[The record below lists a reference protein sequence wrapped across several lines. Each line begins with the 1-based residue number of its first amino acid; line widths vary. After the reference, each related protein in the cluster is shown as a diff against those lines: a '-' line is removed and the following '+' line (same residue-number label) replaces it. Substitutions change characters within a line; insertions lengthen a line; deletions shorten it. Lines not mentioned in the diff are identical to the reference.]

1 MRRIAVVT
9 GTRAEWGLLRSVCS
23 AIDAHAELE
32 LVIVAG
38 GAHFLPPV
46 PTIHEVRS
54 FGAPMQEFS
63 MQREGETG
71 RLADAAAFGRGVT
84 NLASIV
90 ALLTPDVVVVLGD
103 RIEALA
109 AASAASI
116 GGICVAHIHGGDRA
130 EGVADEAMRH
140 AITKLAHIHF
150 PASPKSAERIERMG
164 EDPSRIHCTGSPAV
178 DGLAAIPAMSDAR
191 YAALSSPQYV
201 VLFHPCGRSDSDE
214 HADATTLLA
223 ATSSRGRVL
232 ALRPNADAGNGGIVQ
247 AIAEAIER
255 TKEITTID
263 HLARDEFIGLLKRP
277 EVRALV
283 GNSSAGLLEAAALG
297 TRTLNLGN
305 RQRGRERAE
314 NVVDCVE
321 CSASALHIALTQV
334 EALAPVP
341 SAQFGNGQTGVRIAE
356 LLASADPNRYSLA
369 KHNTF

>member
-130 EGVADEAMRH
+130 EGVADEAM
-140 AITKLAHIHF
+140 
-150 PASPKSAERIERMG
+150 
-164 EDPSRIHCTGSPAV
+164 PSRHGYQRRHLLLTARQPAV
-178 DGLAAIPAMSDAR
+178 VQRFVKHSRSPR
-191 YAALSSPQYV
+191 QLS
-201 VLFHPCGRSDSDE
+201 C
-214 HADATTLLA
+214 
-223 ATSSRGRVL
+223 
-232 ALRPNADAGNGGIVQ
+232 
-247 AIAEAIER
+247 
-255 TKEITTID
+255 
-263 HLARDEFIGLLKRP
+263 
-277 EVRALV
+277 
-283 GNSSAGLLEAAALG
+283 
-297 TRTLNLGN
+297 
-305 RQRGRERAE
+305 
-314 NVVDCVE
+314 
-321 CSASALHIALTQV
+321 
-334 EALAPVP
+334 
-341 SAQFGNGQTGVRIAE
+341 
-356 LLASADPNRYSLA
+356 
-369 KHNTF
+369 